1 MGRPYQTPDSP
12 GRYPGLEALLAA
24 VHPTLDLPPD
34 FTQEEIFWPRLSWWE
49 RLSLALGYGDREL
62 GRVYREAVWIARC
75 IKESCRAC
83 RIHSPGDKQLP
94 ALRVFIPALPTADP
108 AISVLLTMPPG
119 VRVGRVGDNFVQD
132 LRSRLGGF
140 DVELTINATGVWVRV
155 PRDRTPPKP
164 PQCTLPDLGEPPQR
178 CRLPLPLGR
187 AQHGPYWADLA
198 DAPHA
203 LFAGATGSGKST
215 LIHTCLHFILERAE
229 VWGIDLKLVELSR
242 YKRQMARLA
251 TAPEEVEPLLAAL
264 FQETRRRLT
273 AMEERGANAWVGQ
286 RVVLVVDELAEVTLA
301 SKGDTQTLLR
311 LAQLGRAAG
320 VHLLLATQRPSVQ
333 IIPGDLKAN
342 VPLRVALALPT
353 GVDSRVVLDREGAET
368 LMPPGD
374 AYVLQG
380 HKITRVSTPDFKAP
394 IFCPDPDEARD
405 PRLTGL
411 NADERAALQAI
422 QEAGCK
428 ATRDGLMRHL
438 HWGTSRAQRVIQGLR
453 ISGLLDSAPV
463 EEMTGAVGVSTV
475 TTGTS
480 AATTDLAAMT
490 TDTTDTTAASGKNNF
505 PLCLDVVVAP
515 VALVGPAT
523 VSSESP
529 MSGAPPL

>member
-1 MGRPYQTPDSP
+1 MGRQRQSPGSP
-12 GRYPGLEALLAA
+12 GRYPRMEALLAE
-24 VHPTLDLPPD
+24 VNPTAGLPPG
-34 FTQEEIFWPRLSWWE
+34 FTEEEILWPRMGWWE
-49 RLSLALGYGDREL
+49 RLTLALGYGDREL
-62 GRVYREAVWIARC
+62 GRAYREAVWIVRC

-94 ALRVFIPALPTADP
+94 AMRVFVPALPTADP
-108 AISVLLTMPPG
+108 ATSVLLTMPPG

-140 DVELTINATGVWVRV
+140 DVELTINAAGVWVRV

-164 PQCTLPDLGEPPQR
+164 PQCTLPDLGDPPQR
-178 CRLPLPLGR
+178 YRLPLPLGR

-242 YKRQMARLA
+242 YKGRMARLA
-251 TAPEEVEPLLAAL
+251 TDPEEVEPLLAAL

-273 AMEERGANAWVGQ
+273 AMRERGANAWTGQ
-286 RVVLVVDELAEVTLA
+286 RLVLVVDELAEVTLA
-301 SKGDTQTLLR
+301 SKGDTQMLLR

-368 LMPPGD
+368 LTPPGD

-380 HKITRVSTPDFKAP
+380 HKITRISTPDFKAP
-394 IFCPDPDEARD
+394 APDAGAVAD
-405 PRLTGL
+405 PRLIGL
-411 NADERAALQAI
+411 TADERAALQAI
-422 QEAGCK
+422 QAAGCK
-428 ATRDGLMRHL
+428 ATVRGLKAHF
-438 HWGTSRAQRVIQGLR
+438 HWGTPRATRAFQGLQHL
-453 ISGLLDSAPV
+453 GWLDADPAPDS
-463 EEMTGAVGVSTV
+463 STEQDV
-475 TTGTS
+475 
-480 AATTDLAAMT
+480 LAST
-490 TDTTDTTAASGKNNF
+490 PVDESV
-505 PLCLDVVVAP
+505 LDVLDVLPRREKYDFSIVLGTP
-515 VALVGPAT
+515 GTPGTL
-523 VSSESP
+523 
-529 MSGAPPL
+529 APPCPQGYPTES